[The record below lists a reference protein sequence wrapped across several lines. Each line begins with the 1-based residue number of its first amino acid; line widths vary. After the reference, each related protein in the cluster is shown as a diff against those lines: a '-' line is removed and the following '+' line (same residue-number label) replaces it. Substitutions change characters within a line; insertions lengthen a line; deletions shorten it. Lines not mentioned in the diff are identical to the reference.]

1 MQDKLIDD
9 QVQTCTM
16 MYDTVDTSQT
26 IDSFPV
32 LPLAKLSV
40 AYELLIFSFEAP
52 TITLQ
57 IHQKPSS
64 CQAQDCQDR
73 LQGRIPFSQ
82 DALCL

>member
-26 IDSFPV
+26 IDSFLV
-32 LPLAKLSV
+32 LPLAKLNIM
-40 AYELLIFSFEAP
+40 YELLIFSFEAP
-52 TITLQ
+52 MMTPQ
-57 IHQKPSS
+57 IHQKPFSH
-64 CQAQDCQDR
+64 QAQDCQDH